1 MHGVACVSLITETK
15 WKLWISSTSG
25 FRDLGLDFWHYDIQP
40 DPTHRNRLHRTFFC
54 QKKGMRMRSSIWP
67 FVACR
72 LLSSHYVALRCVVVS
87 IYFFFPPATKN
98 WHASATSVR
107 VPLAYAYTYYALC
120 YDPSPPPRMFARCK
134 RDRAY
139 YSEFS
144 FRPIGRFAWLRIW
157 AWIGIYFV

>member
-1 MHGVACVSLITETK
+1 MKTVDLVNFRISGPWSRFLTLRHPARSHPPKSITSHF
-15 WKLWISSTSG
+15 LLS
-25 FRDLGLDFWHYDIQP
+25 
-40 DPTHRNRLHRTFFC
+40 
-54 QKKGMRMRSSIWP
+54 KKGYAYAIIDMT
-67 FVACR
+67 VCR
-72 LLSSHYVALRCVVVS
+72 LLSSHYVALPCVVVS

-120 YDPSPPPRMFARCK
+120 YDPPSPPPRMFARCK

-144 FRPIGRFAWLRIW
+144 FRPIGRFAWIRI
-157 AWIGIYFV
+157 